1 MKGRIHENL
10 RKIRTSRN
18 LSQEFVAESIG
29 VSTSSYAR
37 YESGKTGITIEHV
50 IALAKLYNMSL
61 DQIALGFDKKSHSPP
76 VQSVKITVE
85 LDGEEST
92 LQYWINCLKSI
103 NKVLK
108 PPNE

>member
-1 MKGRIHENL
+1 MIHENL

-18 LSQEFVAESIG
+18 LSQEFVAEAIG

-37 YESGKTGITIEHV
+37 YEAGKTGITIDHV
-50 IALAKLYNMSL
+50 IRLAKLYGMSL
-61 DQIALGFDKKSHSPP
+61 DQIALGFDEKNHSPP
-76 VQSVKITVE
+76 SPPSVKITVE

-92 LQYWINCLKSI
+92 LQYWLNSLKSI

-108 PPNE
+108 PPEQ